1 MRRRWRAGLWLGAAV
16 ATLAHKVAS
25 HSRAVVKLGKELFYD
40 QVEKGI
46 ADAYALA
53 SEGMAC
59 NMMLEDAAGGIDAF
73 LAKRSPDWKNR

>member
-1 MRRRWRAGLWLGAAV
+1 MVR
-16 ATLAHKVAS
+16 
-25 HSRAVVKLGKELFYD
+25 LGKEFFYD
-40 QVEKGI
+40 QVEKGL

-73 LAKRSPDWKNR
+73 LAKRSPDWKKR